1 MSVAV
6 VDDDGAI
13 RGIDTGH
20 VRPEAKRAT
29 EAEHKMSFRQSLR
42 TYPHAVGWS
51 VLFSTALVM
60 EGYDNALIATLF
72 AYGPFQRTF
81 GNRLADGSYQITAAW
96 QSGLTN
102 GALVGEI
109 LGLFATGIVVERFGY
124 RKSLIGALMAC
135 VAFIFII
142 FFAKSLPVLLVGEI
156 LIGIPWGLFQT
167 VTTTYASE
175 VCPVVLRPYLTT
187 YVNLCWVMG
196 QFIASGVL
204 KAMQDR
210 DDQWGYKIPFALQ
223 WMWPIPIAIGI
234 ALAPESPWWLIRKE
248 RPEDARHALHRLT
261 VPGRDPNFNADETI
275 AMIRS
280 TNELE
285 KRLTAGTSYL
295 DCFWGVDRRRTEV
308 VCLTWAT
315 QMVSGSSL
323 MGYSTYFYEQAGMA
337 PSNAFTMTMVLYIL
351 GALGTLSSWPLMTRF
366 GRRTLYVGGLACMG
380 ILLLIIGF
388 LGIISREN
396 VAAQWAVGSL
406 LLIYAFTYDATVGP
420 ICYSLVSELSSTR
433 LRTKT
438 IVLARNLYNV
448 CGLITNIITPRMLNP
463 SAWDWGAKA
472 GFFWAGI
479 CLICFT
485 WTYFRLPEPQ
495 GRTYA
500 ELDLLFEQQVPA
512 RKFSST
518 RVDPFASDRASSVG
532 TKSEMPITETVEKI
546 DL

>member
-1 MSVAV
+1 MSAPSSKEEGTTRV
-6 VDDDGAI
+6 VD
-13 RGIDTGH
+13 IDTT
-20 VRPEAKRAT
+20 PEARRAT
-29 EAEHKMSFRQSLR
+29 EAEHQMSFWQSVR
-42 TYPHAVGWS
+42 TYPKAVGWS
-51 VLFSTALVM
+51 ILFSTALVM
-60 EGYDNALIATLF
+60 EGYDNALVASLF
-72 AYGPFQRTF
+72 AYGPFQRAF
-81 GNRLADGSYQITAAW
+81 GEQQPDGSYQVTAAW

-102 GALVGEI
+102 GALVGEV
-109 LGLFATGIVVERFGY
+109 LGLFATGIVVEKFGY
-124 RKSLIGALMAC
+124 RKSLIGALLAC

-175 VCPVVLRPYLTT
+175 
-187 YVNLCWVMG
+187 
-196 QFIASGVL
+196 GVL
-204 KAMQDR
+204 KAMLTRADE
-210 DDQWGYKIPFALQ
+210 WGYKIPFALQ
-223 WMWPIPIAIGI
+223 WMWPIPIAIGV
-234 ALAPESPWWLIRKE
+234 ALAPESPWWLVRKD
-248 RPEDARHALHRLT
+248 RPEDARHALQRLT

-285 KRLTAGTSYL
+285 KRMTSGSSYL
-295 DCFWGVDRRRTEV
+295 DCFRGVERRRTEI

-315 QMVSGSSL
+315 QSLSGSAL

-337 PSNAFTMTMVLYIL
+337 TSNAFTMSMALYAL
-351 GALGTLSSWPLMTRF
+351 GAIGTISSWPMMSRY
-366 GRRTLYVGGLACMG
+366 GRRTLYVGGLGCMM

-388 LGIISREN
+388 LGIISKKS
-396 VAAQWAVGSL
+396 VPAQWAVGSL
-406 LLIYAFTYDATVGP
+406 LLIYTFFYDATVGP

-438 IVLARNLYNV
+438 IVLARNLYNI

-472 GFFWAGI
+472 GFFWAGMCFL
-479 CLICFT
+479 CLLWAF
-485 WTYFRLPEPQ
+485 FRLPEPK

-500 ELDLLFEQQVPA
+500 ELDLLFEQRVPA

-518 RVDPFASDRASSVG
+518 RVDPFANERESPLA
-532 TKSEMPITETVEKI
+532 TKMEKPFTEVVEHI
-546 DL
+546 